1 MSSEITGLP
10 GFGTEN
16 ETWGEKQSRA
26 SQYIIAHV
34 MIFIMSILGTAWS
47 FIHMFVSGG
56 TRQTPFKDCGFKF
69 ESWECAGYATSW
81 ISFWLISTVE
91 MILWCLSWIG
101 PAAFKAYM
109 FWASYFGLWVAI
121 GLYFIPLLFWIIAI
135 PKENLTDTN
144 SEVLWVLIVGS
155 VMWIM
160 NFLIHFFFMD
170 GLI

>member
-1 MSSEITGLP
+1 
-10 GFGTEN
+10 
-16 ETWGEKQSRA
+16 
-26 SQYIIAHV
+26 
-34 MIFIMSILGTAWS
+34 
-47 FIHMFVSGG
+47 
-56 TRQTPFKDCGFKF
+56 
-69 ESWECAGYATSW
+69 
-81 ISFWLISTVE
+81 
-91 MILWCLSWIG
+91 
-101 PAAFKAYM
+101 M
-109 FWASYFGLWVAI
+109 FWAGYLGLWVAI